1 MSYLL
6 KAEMKYEQLV
16 IIRKLLNVARTT
28 KYTSCNRI
36 LKRLKPHANFDEV
49 FSCDEGADVFF

>member
-28 KYTSCNRI
+28 KYTSCNRV
-36 LKRLKPHANFDEV
+36 LKRPMSHGNFDKV
-49 FSCDEGADVFF
+49 FLCDEGADIFF

>member
-6 KAEMKYEQLV
+6 KAEIKYEQLV
-16 IIRKLLNVARTT
+16 IIRKLLNVARTM

-36 LKRLKPHANFDEV
+36 LKRLMPHGNFDKV
-49 FSCDEGADVFF
+49 FLCDEGADIF